1 MRKIIIDTEIRHIT
15 LPTDN
20 IFSDLGFEP
29 EEAERLKQASQA
41 LIEAKIALMNNV
53 TEWINANNLKQ
64 ADAAKILGITRP
76 RVSDVVNHKFEK
88 FTLDALFMMINKTG
102 KTIQFSIT

>member
-1 MRKIIIDTEIRHIT
+1 MIDTEIRHIT

-41 LIEAKIALMNNV
+41 LIEAKISLMNNV

-76 RVSDVVNHKFEK
+76 RVSDIVNHKIEK